1 MTNEALLIATLL
13 WSAAGVLALLQLPWL
28 SRALLGLGAA
38 AAIVGALGALPD
50 GSAAAWLPLGLG
62 GSSFTLTPAAA
73 WLMLFGLIAALPAAL
88 LSTPA
93 RSGRPGWCFGAA
105 LSLLGALGVFGLQ
118 DAFPWM
124 AAWEM
129 MSVGG
134 AVMLLSERISD
145 EDGRPSLFMLA
156 LLEVGSV
163 ALILALLLLANGAGS
178 FAFADFPRAALGGGA
193 YLWVG
198 VLLLIGF
205 GAKLGLLPFYEW
217 FPRAYGSG
225 SGATGTLMSG
235 IVLNA
240 AFFGLARGLS
250 QWLPISGD
258 GALGSFHAL
267 VVAIAVVS
275 SILTTLYAFQQ
286 DEWRSLLAFS
296 SAENAALAVA
306 LLGASMVFGRDRL
319 PDLAGLAWFAALLH
333 LAGHS
338 LAKGALFL
346 GADGVFGA
354 AGSYAIRQGGLL
366 RRAAWPLGLGVLLAG
381 GSLAAMPPQAGFVSE
396 WYLFQTMFQGFQL
409 STLGN
414 RLLLVSAGAGL
425 ALTVAISLA
434 TMVKL
439 IGVGLL
445 GAAPDRQRSI
455 DLPHALAVGA
465 LGVGVTILA
474 AGLPVWLSGL
484 TQAAPGYAHQVAG
497 TLREGW
503 LLVPLTSKFAFISPS
518 LLVIVMPL
526 LALLPILLLFL
537 GRGWSVRRSAV
548 WYGGKRQPQEL
559 VATTALTFSN
569 ALREFYSFVYRPRSR
584 TERELAEGSSG
595 QRYFVTR
602 LDFSHEVAPIFGPL
616 LFRPIERL
624 TIAAAVFLRRLQS
637 GHLNLYLALIGLLLV
652 IAMIVPLFR
661 P

>member
-1 MTNEALLIATLL
+1 MANEALLIAALL
-13 WSAAGVLALLQLPWL
+13 WAAAALSALLRLQLL
-28 SRALLGLGAA
+28 SRALLGVGAA
-38 AAIVGALGALPD
+38 AGIGGALLALPG
-50 GSAAAWLPLGLG
+50 GSATALLPLGLG
-62 GSSFTLTPAAA
+62 GSAFALAPSAA
-73 WLMLFGLIAALPAAL
+73 WLTLFGLIAALPAVL

-105 LSLLGALGVFGLQ
+105 LSLTGALGVFGLQ
-118 DAFPWM
+118 EAIMWM
-124 AAWEM
+124 VAWEM
-129 MSVGG
+129 MSIGG
-134 AVMLLSERISD
+134 AVMLLSERIGD

-163 ALILALLLLANGAGS
+163 ALILALLLLANTAGS
-178 FAFADFPRAALGGGA
+178 FAFADFARAMLSGTSHFWIG
-193 YLWVG
+193 
-198 VLLLIGF
+198 LLLLAGF

-225 SGATGTLMSG
+225 SGATGNLMSG

-250 QWLPISGD
+250 EWLPIAGD

-319 PDLAGLAWFAALLH
+319 PDLAGLAWLAALLH

-354 AGSYAIRQGGLL
+354 VGSYAIRQGGLL

-409 STLGN
+409 STLGD

-425 ALTVAISLA
+425 ALTVAIALA

-445 GAAPDRQRSI
+445 GAAADGQRRI
-455 DLPHALAVGA
+455 DAPHSLAVGA
-465 LGVGVTILA
+465 LGIGVTILA
-474 AGLPVWLSGL
+474 AGLPVWLDGL
-484 TQAAPGYAHQVAG
+484 TQAAPHYAHQVAA

-518 LLVIVMPL
+518 KLVLAMPL
-526 LALLPILLLFL
+526 LALLPVLLLL
-537 GRGWSVRRSAV
+537 LARGWRVRRAPV
-548 WYGGKRQPQEL
+548 WFGGKRQPQEE
-559 VATTALTFSN
+559 VATTTLTFSN
-569 ALREFYSFVYRPRSR
+569 ALREFYSFVYRPRSQ
-584 TERELAEGSSG
+584 TERELADGSSG
-595 QRYFVTR
+595 HRYFVTR

-624 TIAAAVFLRRLQS
+624 TIGAAVFLRRLQS
-637 GHLNLYLALIGLLLV
+637 GHLNLYLAMVGLLLV
-652 IAMIVPLFR
+652 VAMIVPLFR
-661 P
+661 S